1 MWNKG
6 GENLPHNDLGGG
18 LNGERQAASRGQ
30 RVRPN
35 GDSGRPLTRSNQRR
49 PVSRQVNA
57 IDNSGVSVQKMLVQ
71 QQMRNTHFGGE
82 GGGGFH

>member
-30 RVRPN
+30 RLRAAG
-35 GDSGRPLTRSNQRR
+35 GDAGRPLTRSN
-49 PVSRQVNA
+49 
-57 IDNSGVSVQKMLVQ
+57 
-71 QQMRNTHFGGE
+71 
-82 GGGGFH
+82 